1 LHHSGSAGDIASQ
14 TQYPLSK
21 QRGLSSSY
29 PIQYCV
35 CQSSVASADW
45 ATNCTTNCT
54 ASNALIAWIG
64 TENETT
70 IRIAG
75 NKVITIRT
83 KPPPG
88 TVYHNPGEKPQRRVG
103 GTGAPRARCHA
114 KHLTHG

>member
-83 KPPPG
+83 QPPPG
-88 TVYHNPGEKPQRRVG
+88 KVYHNPGEAP
-103 GTGAPRARCHA
+103 APRSAGPEIGRA
-114 KHLTHG
+114 SGRDRGK